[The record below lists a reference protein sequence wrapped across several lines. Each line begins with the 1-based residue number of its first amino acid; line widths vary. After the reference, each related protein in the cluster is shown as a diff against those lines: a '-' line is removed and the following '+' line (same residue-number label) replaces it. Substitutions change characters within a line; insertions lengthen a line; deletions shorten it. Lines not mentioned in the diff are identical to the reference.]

1 MEAFYCRNTISYNY
15 TKENNILNKNE
26 IVLKNKLLLSPVS
39 GVVKKIDSYN
49 AEIIIK
55 TYDGYMLFLYL
66 NHEEIIKDNI
76 ECFVTEGSLLF
87 KGDVI
92 FKIDCGYE
100 NADIVILKIK
110 N

>member
-1 MEAFYCRNTISYNY
+1 MEAFYGRNTISYNY
-15 TKENNILNKNE
+15 SKENNILNKNE

-66 NHEEIIKDNI
+66 NNKEIIKGNI
-76 ECFVTEGSLLF
+76 ECFVTEGFLLF

-100 NADIVILKIK
+100 KADIVILKIK